1 MQALGT
7 ELIAKNNIQPLKL
20 IYDHNIVQKSI
31 AYIFIDSNCNGMVYK
46 DAQKKGI
53 EASKIFN
60 EVLQFR
66 EVCTFMNL
74 TREKIV
80 KLLKKLKERSER
92 FAKKI

>member
-7 ELIAKNNIQPLKL
+7 ELITKNNIQPLKL
-20 IYDHNIVQKSI
+20 IYAHNVVQKSI
-31 AYIFIDSNCNGMVYK
+31 AYIFVNSNCNGMVYK

-60 EVLQFR
+60 EVIQFT

-74 TREKIV
+74 TRDKIV
-80 KLLKKLKERSER
+80 KLLKKLKERSLK
-92 FAKKI
+92 FA